1 MRIRRVGKVDQVRT
15 SRSCQTPTFGSSG
28 VLGIRSQDPP
38 DGDMPFWVGC
48 DAVLEPVGHMRI
60 NQLRRR
66 EFVTA
71 QQSRGRSRRAR
82 RAGDASG
89 RCVRRY
95 MEDEHKGWNNL
106 VANAGLSK

>member
-1 MRIRRVGKVDQVRT
+1 MVRVEAFSHKNCPRL
-15 SRSCQTPTFGSSG
+15 

-38 DGDMPFWVGC
+38 DRDMPFWVGW

-66 EFVTA
+66 EFVA
-71 QQSRGRSRRAR
+71 ARQSRAARGRGR

-95 MEDEHKGWNNL
+95 VEDEHKRWNNL